1 MKPATQT
8 LLALIAIQILFGI
21 NYTVSKIILEYMPPL
36 VWASLRVTVATVVLM
51 SVSFVAKRKHPKL
64 EKVFFMPLIGFA
76 LLGCIINQGS
86 FIIGLKYTTATNSAI
101 LNTLIPIFTLL
112 IVAILG
118 HEKLTG
124 RQICGFLSAFVGVL
138 VLRHIEDMSFSDE
151 TFIGDLLNIVNAL
164 SYATFLAVSKKFM
177 EKYDRLW
184 TTAWMF
190 FFGSIGLG
198 MLSVPSWVDFQIP
211 AFTNQLVFALL
222 YAIVGGTI
230 LTYFLNIWTLA
241 RTKSS
246 SVAIFIYLQP
256 LVAIPIAW
264 YYFDEVPTLRT
275 WLSILLIFAGMLLAL
290 KEKRQPKTSA

>member
-1 MKPATQT
+1 MKQSTQT
-8 LLALIAIQILFGI
+8 LLALVSIQVLFGI
-21 NYTVSKIILEYMPPL
+21 NYTVSKVILEYMPPL
-36 VWASLRVTVATVVLM
+36 AWASFRVVIATLVMATVALA
-51 SVSFVAKRKHPKL
+51 AKRKHPPM
-64 EKVFFMPLIGFA
+64 EKAFFFPLIGFA

-112 IVAILG
+112 IVAFLG
-118 HEKLTG
+118 HEKLTQ
-124 RQICGFLSAFVGVL
+124 RRIFGFISAFVGVL
-138 VLRHIEDMSFSDE
+138 VLRHVETMSFSDE

-164 SYATFLAVSKKFM
+164 SYATFLAVSKKFA

-184 TTAWMF
+184 MTVWMF

-198 MLSVPSWVDFQIP
+198 LLSIPSWMDFHIP
-211 AFTNQLVFALL
+211 VFENRLLFSLL
-222 YAIVGGTI
+222 YAVIGGTI

-241 RTKSS
+241 RAKSS

-275 WLSILLIFAGMLLAL
+275 WLSILLIFSGMLLAL
-290 KEKRQPKTSA
+290 KEKPRLP

>member
-8 LLALIAIQILFGI
+8 FLALIAIQVLFGI
-21 NYTVSKIILEYMPPL
+21 NYTVSKVILEYMPPL
-36 VWASLRVTVATVVLM
+36 VWASFRVTVATMMMLA
-51 SVSFVAKRKHPKL
+51 VALASRRKHPAF
-64 EKVFFMPLIGFA
+64 EKSFFLPLIGFA

-118 HEKLTG
+118 HEKLST
-124 RQICGFLSAFVGVL
+124 QKVCGFLSAFAGVL
-138 VLRHIEDMSFSDE
+138 ILRHVEDMSFSDE

-164 SYATFLAVSKKFM
+164 SYATFLAVSKRFM

-184 TTAWMF
+184 TTIWMF

-198 MLSVPSWVDFQIP
+198 MLSVPSWVDFTIP
-211 AFTNQLVFALL
+211 AFSNRLLFALL
-222 YAIVGGTI
+222 YAVIGGTI

-241 RTKSS
+241 RAKSS

-264 YYFDEVPTLRT
+264 YYFDEVPTIRT
-275 WLSILLIFAGMLLAL
+275 WLSIGLIFAGMLLAL
-290 KEKRQPKTSA
+290 KRKPEVSV